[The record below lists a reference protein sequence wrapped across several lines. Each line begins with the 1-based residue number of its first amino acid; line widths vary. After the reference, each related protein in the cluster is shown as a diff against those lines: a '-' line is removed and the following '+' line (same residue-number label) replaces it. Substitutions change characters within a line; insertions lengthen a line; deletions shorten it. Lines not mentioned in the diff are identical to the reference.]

1 MDFSLARQHLYQEL
15 QQDEID
21 LLRAALCIAQQE
33 YPDLD
38 PEPYITRLDT
48 WARVIADRLPPER
61 YPLRIVK
68 VIREYLCDE
77 LGFHGN
83 TEQYYDPRNSYLND
97 VLDRRTGIPISLSLV
112 YLELAK
118 RVGFPMVGIG
128 MPGHFLIRPDFEAAE
143 IFVDVFN
150 GGEILFPEDCQAR
163 LSEIYGQP
171 IELRPEFL
179 APIEPRRFLVR
190 LLMNLKGIYLSKRD
204 IPRTLRTLE
213 TILMVW
219 PEAIEERRDRG
230 LLYFQQGRYVEARVD
245 LEFYLQAL
253 PEAPDQR
260 QIQMLLDNA
269 IVQDDQDLSPDSI
282 ESTESEDV

>member
-15 QQDEID
+15 QRDEID
-21 LLRAALCIAQQE
+21 VCRAAFCIAQQE

-38 PEPYITRLDT
+38 PEPYVAQLDT
-48 WARVIADRLPPER
+48 WASAIADRLPEER

-68 VIREYLCDE
+68 AISAYFSDE
-77 LGFHGN
+77 LGFQGN
-83 TEQYYDPRNSYLND
+83 TGEYYDPRNSYLND
-97 VLDRRTGIPISLSLV
+97 VLDRRIGIPISLSLI

-118 RVGFPMVGIG
+118 RLDFPMVGIG
-128 MPGHFLIRPDFEAAE
+128 MPGHFLVRPDFEAAE

-179 APIEPRRFLVR
+179 VPIQPRRILVR

-213 TILMVW
+213 NILMVW
-219 PEAIEERRDRG
+219 PESIEERRDRG
-230 LLYFQQGRYVEARVD
+230 LLYFQQGRYVEARHD

-260 QIQMLLDNA
+260 QIQMLLNNA
-269 IVQDDQDLSPDSI
+269 IAQDDRDIRPDSKD
-282 ESTESEDV
+282 SKDSEDI